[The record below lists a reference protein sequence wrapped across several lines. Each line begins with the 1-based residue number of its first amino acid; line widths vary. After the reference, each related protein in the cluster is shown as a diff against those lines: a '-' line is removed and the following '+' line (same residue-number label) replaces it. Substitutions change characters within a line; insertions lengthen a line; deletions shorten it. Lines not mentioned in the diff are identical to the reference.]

1 VNVSILATAL
11 YPGSLQLGDL
21 SICQS
26 DRQIEAVQCICCDIT
41 RIIGICS
48 DVYRVYGSIDSFVL
62 SRYTGMCEHNFSED
76 SSLVE
81 CYVLSNVK

>member
-1 VNVSILATAL
+1 MNVSVLTPAIDS
-11 YPGSLQLGDL
+11 GSIELSDL
-21 SICQS
+21 SVCQS

-41 RIIGICS
+41 RIIGICY
-48 DVYRVYGSIDSFVL
+48 DVFPVYGSIDSFVL

-81 CYVLSNVK
+81 CYALSNAK

>member
-1 VNVSILATAL
+1 MNVSVLAPTL
-11 YPGSLQLGDL
+11 DSGSIQLGDL

-41 RIIGICS
+41 RIIGISS
-48 DVYRVYGSIDSFVL
+48 DMYPIYGSIDSFVL

-81 CYVLSNVK
+81 CYALSNVK